1 MIDKNLIIQLT
12 EECLDGTNKF
22 VVEIKVKSGNVIDV
36 VLDSD
41 QSINIDDC
49 IEVSRAIESK
59 LDRDTEDF
67 ALNVYSAGL
76 DQGFKLIR
84 QYKKYIGKEVSVLLL
99 TGKKHKGI
107 LLEVNSESIK
117 IEIPA
122 NKKKK
127 TEKTVAEYSFEEIKE
142 TKAVVSFRK

>member
-22 VVEIKVKSGNVIDV
+22 VVEIKVKSGNLIDV

-59 LDRDTEDF
+59 LDRDIEDF

-84 QYKKYIGKEVSVLLL
+84 QYKKYIGKEISVLLL
-99 TGKKHKGI
+99 TGKKYKGI
-107 LLEVNSESIK
+107 LLEVNSDSIK

-127 TEKTVAEYSFEEIKE
+127 TEKTTAEYSFEEIKE

>member
-59 LDRDTEDF
+59 LDRDIEDF

-84 QYKKYIGKEVSVLLL
+84 QYKKYIGKEISVLFL
-99 TGKKHKGI
+99 TGKKYKGI
-107 LLEVNSESIK
+107 LLEVNSDSIK

-127 TEKTVAEYSFEEIKE
+127 TEKTTAEYRFEEIKE